1 MSETSSLTSAKY
13 IPTLLAANTW
23 TNIILLMIKQRLTLR
38 FNDSFF
44 TRDTLNTDD
53 GGTVSVDWFDEASAL
68 PDSAPVVIFLHTVS
82 GSSREVINYTS
93 EARRRGWRSCVL
105 NRRGHAGMRLSSPR
119 FNLMGDPG
127 DTRMMK
133 RFPDCECLWMVG
145 VSAGSGLLIT

>member
-1 MSETSSLTSAKY
+1 MRIEKIVSETSSLTSAQY

-53 GGTVSVDWFDEASAL
+53 DGGTVSVDWFDEASAL
-68 PDSAPVVIFLHTVS
+68 PDSAPVVVFLHTVVS

-93 EARRRGWRSCVL
+93 EARRRGWRSCVF
-105 NRRGHAGMRLSSPR
+105 NRRG
-119 FNLMGDPG
+119 PG
-127 DTRMMK
+127 STSWVTRGT
-133 RFPDCECLWMVG
+133 PG
-145 VSAGSGLLIT
+145 